1 MGRQLFVDI
10 GNQRIKWLFL
20 DPWSPPATSRLE
32 WLIEQTM
39 GSADIAGDDGKSRA
53 FDLLFAEE
61 PPPHKIFVSSVSDD
75 RIATAFNL
83 ACEQHWGCSATLVKS
98 QSKSLGL
105 VNGYADPA
113 QLGVDRWL
121 AALAAFKSSIE
132 TSNGY
137 PVIVI
142 DAGTAITV
150 DLVCQGRFQGG
161 AILPGV
167 TTLIQSLATETDK
180 IEVDFVGLAQKGV
193 KQNDSREIRKI
204 EVVAKDSAAAVKAG
218 VIASAVGGI
227 NYCVEQM
234 SAGLNQAPEILLT
247 GGDASLLG
255 PLLNHQ
261 IKTMPNLVITGL
273 ALIAMDNE

>member
-1 MGRQLFVDI
+1 MGRQLLVDI
-10 GNQRIKWLFL
+10 GNQRIKWVFL
-20 DPWSPPATSRLE
+20 DLWSQPATSRLE

-39 GSADIAGDDGKSRA
+39 GTADLAGDGGESGA
-53 FDLLFAEE
+53 FDLLFTEQ
-61 PPPHKIFVSSVSDD
+61 PPPQKIFVSSVSDD
-75 RIATAFNL
+75 RVAAAFNQ
-83 ACEQHWGCSATLVKS
+83 ACQQHWGCSATIIKS
-98 QSKSLGL
+98 QTRSLGL

-121 AALAAFKSSIE
+121 AALAAFKLSTE

-150 DLVCQGRFQGG
+150 DLVSQGCFQGG

-167 TTLIQSLATETDK
+167 TTLIQSLGAETDK
-180 IEVDFVGLAQKGV
+180 IEVDFIGLAQKEV
-193 KQNDSREIRKI
+193 KQNGSRETRKI

-218 VIASAVGGI
+218 VMASAAGGI
-227 NYCVEQM
+227 NYCVQQI
-234 SAGLNQAPEILLT
+234 SAELNQAPEILLT
-247 GGDASLLG
+247 GGDAALLG